1 MSFQGFAKG
10 LGKAITKIGDDVSS
24 GINKIVDGKY
34 AGKALHTAYDK
45 IVRPTGKAG
54 FNISLKVGASGL
66 KTTANVV
73 DHVRNN
79 ADNYK
84 EAGKSILRFG
94 KKVGGDA
101 LKEGNELVHAGFGA
115 FEMLER
121 MKLIENTGGDL
132 GKSLIGY
139 KLTPGGK
146 ALAMGVALGAGA
158 ISSGKD
164 YLNNRQGRHD
174 GQTHGITPSMV
185 NPYQISQQIAYSQ
198 TGRSYAD
205 NAGADMDLVRAL
217 SNMR

>member
-10 LGKAITKIGDDVSS
+10 FGKAITKIGDDLSS

-34 AGKALHTAYDK
+34 AGKALHSAYDN

-54 FNISLKVGASGL
+54 FNIGLKIGASGL

-121 MKLIENTGGDL
+121 MRLIESTGGDL

-139 KLTPGGK
+139 KFTPGGK
-146 ALAMGVALGAGA
+146 ALAMGVALGSGL

-174 GQTHGITPSMV
+174 GQTHNITPSMT
-185 NPYQISQQIAYSQ
+185 NPYQMSQQIAYSQ
-198 TGRSYAD
+198 TGHSYAD
-205 NAGADMDLVRAL
+205 NAGADGDLIRAL

>member
-10 LGKAITKIGDDVSS
+10 FGKAITKIGDDLSS

-34 AGKALHTAYDK
+34 AGKALHSAYDN

-54 FNISLKVGASGL
+54 FNIGLKVGASGL
-66 KTTANVV
+66 KATANVV

-121 MKLIENTGGDL
+121 MRIIESTGGDL

-139 KLTPGGK
+139 KFTPGGK
-146 ALAMGVALGAGA
+146 ALAMGVALGSGL

-174 GQTHGITPSMV
+174 GQTHNITPSMT
-185 NPYQISQQIAYSQ
+185 NPYQMSQQIAYSQ
-198 TGRSYAD
+198 TGHSYAD
-205 NAGADMDLVRAL
+205 NAGADGDLIRAL